1 MENVNPD
8 FGALVA
14 DLVTLTA
21 RARLLAG
28 MTGKPEDVRTWA
40 RYDQAVRL
48 LLADS
53 REIVATDWE
62 VESC

>member
-8 FGALVA
+8 FGAVVA

-28 MTGKPEDVRTWA
+28 MTGKPEDARTWA

-62 VESC
+62 SGS

>member
-8 FGALVA
+8 FGAVIA

-28 MTGKPEDVRTWA
+28 MTGKPEDARTWA

-62 VESC
+62 AGS